1 MKKILLIGFIVV
13 LLVAI
18 PVTVFLVQQQQK
30 TKSAAQAATII
41 SILPASQA
49 PIAVGDVVTLTVQ
62 VNPANVNLVS
72 FVKFSIKYD
81 STKIATDGA
90 GFVLNTASNHLTPLQ
105 GPTYADGA
113 ISMTL
118 SAGGNPQNVISQTT
132 DIGTISFKALAT
144 TGGAPTQIT
153 FGTDTQVLSLG
164 GVDQFN
170 ENVLSSAVPAALII
184 QGGTEVTPTSTPTVT
199 PGPTTPPGQPSP
211 TCSSLTADTT
221 SGTAPLTTN
230 LTVTGSSNNSTI
242 SKVTFNFG
250 DGETQDIMSSGG
262 IGTNSVSVL
271 QSHVYNS
278 AGNFNATAVLTDAN
292 NAVSSTANC
301 SITIA
306 VTATGSATQQQ
317 TTQPQQVIVVTST
330 PTPTPVVIQQPSPLP
345 PTGPTQ
351 IIQIGTIGAMVVLIG
366 AILLFAL

>member
-72 FVKFSIKYD
+72 FVKFAIKYD
-81 STKIATDGA
+81 DTKIATDGA

-105 GPTYADGA
+105 GPTYAAGE

-118 SAGGNPQNVISQTT
+118 SAGGNPQNVINQTT
-132 DIGTISFKALAT
+132 DIGTISFKAIAT
-144 TGGAPTQIT
+144 TDGAPTQIT

-184 QGGTEVTPTSTPTVT
+184 AGGEITPTSEPTITPE
-199 PGPTTPPGQPSP
+199 PTTPPGQSAPI
-211 TCSSLTADTT
+211 CSSLTADVT

-230 LTVTGSSNNSTI
+230 LTVTGSSDDSTI

-250 DGETQDIMSSGG
+250 DSETQDIMSSGG

-278 AGNFNATAVLTDAN
+278 AGSFNATAILTDAN
-292 NAVSSTANC
+292 NAVSSTTNC
-301 SITIA
+301 SIVITVNDTESA
-306 VTATGSATQQQ
+306 VEQPAQQA
-317 TTQPQQVIVVTST
+317 IVVTA
-330 PTPTPVVIQQPSPLP
+330 TPTPVPAVIQQPSPLP

-351 IIQIGTIGAMVVLIG
+351 IIQIGTIGAIVVLIG